1 MDHTFTSVFQSG
13 IMVDGLWHEAN
24 GEIRYEAIMEEE
36 KDGTQISY
44 LFPIFNPE
52 SKEFDDYKG

>member
-1 MDHTFTSVFQSG
+1 
-13 IMVDGLWHEAN
+13 MVDGLWHEAS

-44 LFPIFNPE
+44 LFPIFDPE
-52 SKEFDDYKG
+52 SNEFDDHQG